1 MMLIWH
7 NKKVSLMTKT
17 NQKIPEGWSVKRLGE
32 MGKFVSGGTPDTENP
47 EYWNGDI
54 IWLTPSE
61 ITKLPTRFV
70 SDSERKIT
78 VAGLK
83 NSSAVLLPVGS
94 LIVCTR
100 ATVGDCCINTKEVST
115 NQGFK
120 NLIPGN
126 SNIDFLYYLISSHK
140 TDLIRKACGSTFL
153 EISKHD
159 IEKLKYPVPPL
170 AEQEKIAEILGCWDL
185 GIEKLS
191 ALIDAKKQRKK
202 GLMQKLLTAKIR
214 LKGFSTPWHEVKLG
228 DIGIISS
235 AGVDKKIIEGEKFV
249 YLLNYMDVYKKNFL
263 YTCDVSM
270 VVSANARQIIKCNL
284 KKGDIFFTP
293 SSETRDDIAHSAVVM
308 EDIINGVYSYHIIRL
323 RPTTHIDLKFTA
335 YAFKTNL
342 FYKQA
347 FSICEGSGQRYVI
360 SQDYFRNMTVF
371 IPSDLAEQKAIA
383 DILSKADEEIELLN
397 KKLAAFKLEKKAL
410 MQKLLTGQ
418 IRVKVN

>member
-1 MMLIWH
+1 
-7 NKKVSLMTKT
+7 MTKT
-17 NQKIPEGWSVKRLGE
+17 NQKIPDGWSVKKLGE
-32 MGKFVSGGTPDTENP
+32 IFFKSQKKHIEAKNIPVLTNSAVKGVIPQNEYFDREIISEENLCNYYYVECGDFIYNPRISKTAPAGPIKRNHFTKPGCVSPLYTVFKIASNVSEEFYENYF
-47 EYWNGDI
+47 ESNLWAYEAYKVANYGARSDRMN
-54 IWLTPSE
+54 
-61 ITKLPTRFV
+61 ITDRDFFNIKLPF
-70 SDSERKIT
+70 
-78 VAGLK
+78 
-83 NSSAVLLPVGS
+83 
-94 LIVCTR
+94 
-100 ATVGDCCINTKEVST
+100 
-115 NQGFK
+115 
-120 NLIPGN
+120 
-126 SNIDFLYYLISSHK
+126 
-140 TDLIRKACGSTFL
+140 
-153 EISKHD
+153 
-159 IEKLKYPVPPL
+159 PPL
-170 AEQEKIAEILGCWDL
+170 AEQEKIAEILSCWDE

-191 ALIDAKKQRKK
+191 ALIEKKKIQKK
-202 GLMQKLLTAKIR
+202 ALMQQLLTGKHRI
-214 LKGFSTPWHEVKLG
+214 KGFATPWHKVKLG

-263 YTCDVSM
+263 YTCDASM

-371 IPSDLAEQKAIA
+371 IPSSLAEQKAIA

-397 KKLAAFKLEKKAL
+397 KKLEAFKLEKKAL
-410 MQKLLTGQ
+410 MQKLLTGK

>member
-1 MMLIWH
+1 
-7 NKKVSLMTKT
+7 MTKT
-17 NQKIPEGWSVKRLGE
+17 NQKIPEGWSVKKLGE
-32 MGKFVSGGTPDTENP
+32 CFQFLKTTSHSRGETQRS
-47 EYWNGDI
+47 GDI
-54 IWLTPSE
+54 HYIHYGD
-61 ITKLPTRFV
+61 IHTKYTLHV
-70 SDSERKIT
+70 S
-78 VAGLK
+78 
-83 NSSAVLLPVGS
+83 P
-94 LIVCTR
+94 
-100 ATVGDCCINTKEVST
+100 
-115 NQGFK
+115 
-120 NLIPGN
+120 
-126 SNIDFLYYLISSHK
+126 SNIDLFISEAQAEKGSLLQNG
-140 TDLIRKACGSTFL
+140 DLILLDASEDYEGTTKCIELSKICNEKIIAGLHTLALRDKNKNFSDGFRAYITSMPWVKSNFWKQVTGIKVYG
-153 EISKHD
+153 ISK
-159 IEKLKYPVPPL
+159 ENLSKLKLLLPPL
-170 AEQEKIAEILGCWDL
+170 AEQKKIAEILSCWDE

-191 ALIDAKKQRKK
+191 ALIEKKKIQKK
-202 GLMQKLLTAKIR
+202 ALMQQLLTGKHR

-371 IPSDLAEQKAIA
+371 IPSSLAEQKAIA

-397 KKLAAFKLEKKAL
+397 KKLEAFKLEKKAL

>member
-1 MMLIWH
+1 MMNTNLPDKWKIVH
-7 NKKVSLMTKT
+7 IDEICSINKDTLSEKNADFQFKYIDLS
-17 NQKIPEGWSVKRLGE
+17 SVKS
-32 MGKFVSGGTPDTENP
+32 GKILCSAPISFKGSPSRARRIIRKN
-47 EYWNGDI
+47 DI
-54 IWLTPSE
+54 IMSTVRPNLQGFAHIDFDAQEYICSTGFAVLTVKPNISSKFIYYCLYSKSVE
-61 ITKLPTRFV
+61 TQINNMLVGSNYPA
-70 SDSERKIT
+70 I
-78 VAGLK
+78 
-83 NSSAVLLPVGS
+83 NSSDVAS
-94 LIVCTR
+94 LRI
-100 ATVGDCCINTKEVST
+100 
-115 NQGFK
+115 
-120 NLIPGN
+120 
-126 SNIDFLYYLISSHK
+126 FL
-140 TDLIRKACGSTFL
+140 
-153 EISKHD
+153 
-159 IEKLKYPVPPL
+159 PPL
-170 AEQEKIAEILGCWDL
+170 AEQEKIAEILSCWDE

-191 ALIDAKKQRKK
+191 ALIEKKKIQKK
-202 GLMQKLLTAKIR
+202 ALMQQLLTGKHR
-214 LKGFSTPWHEVKLG
+214 LKGFATPWHEVKLG

-371 IPSDLAEQKAIA
+371 IPSSLAEQKAIA
-383 DILSKADEEIELLN
+383 DILSKSDEEIELLN
-397 KKLAAFKLEKKAL
+397 KKLEAFKLEKKAL
-410 MQKLLTGQ
+410 MQKLLTGK
-418 IRVKVN
+418 IRVKGM